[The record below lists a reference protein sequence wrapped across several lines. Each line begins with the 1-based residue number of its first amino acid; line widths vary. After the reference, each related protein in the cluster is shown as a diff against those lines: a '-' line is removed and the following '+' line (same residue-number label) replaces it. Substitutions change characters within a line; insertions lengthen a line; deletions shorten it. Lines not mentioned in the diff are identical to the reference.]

1 MLLHRG
7 LWGTSLRECSMMKP
21 TKKTI
26 SENSATVIDKF
37 SRVKMSYKKP
47 NSEYVQDH
55 S

>member
-26 SENSATVIDKF
+26 SENSATVIDKIF
-37 SRVKMSYKKP
+37 TG
-47 NSEYVQDH
+47 QDVIQKDE
-55 S
+55 